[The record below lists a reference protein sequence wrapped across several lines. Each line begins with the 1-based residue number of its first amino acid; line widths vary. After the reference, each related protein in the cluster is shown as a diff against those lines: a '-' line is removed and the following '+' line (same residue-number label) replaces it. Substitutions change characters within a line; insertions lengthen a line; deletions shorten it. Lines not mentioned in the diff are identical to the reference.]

1 MLGQFRHGVGDHH
14 DLGWENMT
22 KEYYESLDLMTDKQ
36 IESFLKNNPVEFD
49 NGFIR
54 HNYHRACA
62 MIGRLI
68 SGKPY
73 IPFYMKTSQIYDEPR
88 KHDGKHRIK
97 PLTTNV
103 YGIQEVLNL
112 GIPASEFTIT
122 QSGILALMG
131 IRENDDID
139 IIISSKIRDKVFNG
153 NKGFIRLDNGIEIF
167 EEGKSKFM
175 HFGATNEDDLINKFS
190 FNVGG
195 INFLEPRF
203 YFRKKRKD
211 RDKDKRDWKGVWEFV
226 DMDGEKGYPWNQLN
240 KDQWGL

>member
-1 MLGQFRHGVGDHH
+1 
-14 DLGWENMT
+14 MT
-22 KEYYESLDLMTDKQ
+22 KQYYESLEPMTDRE
-36 IESFLKNNPVEFD
+36 IEKFLKDNPVEFD

-68 SGKPY
+68 AGKPY
-73 IPFYMKTSQIYDEPR
+73 IPFYMKTSQIYAEPR
-88 KHDGKHRIK
+88 KKDGKHRAK
-97 PLTTNV
+97 PLTEKV

-131 IRENDDID
+131 IRKNDDID
-139 IIISSKIRDKVFNG
+139 IIISSKIRDKIFNG
-153 NKGFIRLDNGIEIF
+153 NKQFIRLDNGIEIF

-190 FNVGG
+190 FNVDG
-195 INFLEPRF
+195 INFLQPRF
-203 YFRKKRKD
+203 YFTRKRSD
-211 RDKDKRDWKGVWEFV
+211 RDKDLQDWNGINQFLDIE
-226 DMDGEKGYPWNQLN
+226 GYKGYPWNQI
-240 KDQWGL
+240 KHEEWGIDR